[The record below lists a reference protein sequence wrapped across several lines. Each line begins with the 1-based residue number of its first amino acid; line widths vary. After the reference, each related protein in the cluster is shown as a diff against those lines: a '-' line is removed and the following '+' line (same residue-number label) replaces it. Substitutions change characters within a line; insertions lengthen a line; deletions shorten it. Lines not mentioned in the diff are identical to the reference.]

1 MATDNEHNTEDSA
14 TDNEHESDAYKSHND
29 ENTDNDDADTGT
41 TNIPYWSVALL
52 FCSMCRYLRH
62 AAANFGLE
70 GPRTL
75 VEAPGHQAPARPA
88 ERSEPEYITISVNTN
103 IIK

>member
-41 TNIPYWSVALL
+41 TNIPY
-52 FCSMCRYLRH
+52 
-62 AAANFGLE
+62 
-70 GPRTL
+70 
-75 VEAPGHQAPARPA
+75 
-88 ERSEPEYITISVNTN
+88 
-103 IIK
+103 